1 MSKIEVI
8 EVGPRDGFQ
17 SVKCAPP
24 IATELKLKVIDKMAA
39 AGVKH
44 MEYTSFVSPKAIP
57 QLADAKAVTEAV
69 LKKYPDLDLSS
80 LENWIS
86 RQEKEDSG
94 TERRMRQLGLVDIGE
109 VDPTIAVHL
118 VYATS
123 DNFAGKVLYRDIRKA
138 FLLPEAAGRLAE
150 AQRKLKL
157 LRPELSLLVYDAA
170 RPMKVQQEMW
180 DLVKGT
186 ENRVYVSNPR
196 NGGGLHNYGAAVD
209 LTLVDSLGHVLPM
222 GSEFDYFG
230 EEARPDREEAM
241 VKQGRIIL
249 PHLHNRRLLRKVMT
263 DAGFRVLPSEWWH
276 FNLMS
281 RAEARVRLKVIE

>member
-1 MSKIEVI
+1 MVISTLRRIVFFGSVCIFLGSAGGGCGNQEKRQKPVLTEEVPKITVERV
-8 EVGPRDGFQ
+8 VAD
-17 SVKCAPP
+17 
-24 IATELKLKVIDKMAA
+24 
-39 AGVKH
+39 
-44 MEYTSFVSPKAIP
+44 TSG
-57 QLADAKAVTEAV
+57 Q
-69 LKKYPDLDLSS
+69 
-80 LENWIS
+80 
-86 RQEKEDSG
+86 KEDSG

-222 GSEFDYFG
+222 G
-230 EEARPDREEAM
+230 
-241 VKQGRIIL
+241 GRIIL

-281 RAEARVRLKVIE
+281 RAEARERLKVIE

>member
-1 MSKIEVI
+1 MVISTLRRIVFFGSVCIFLGSAGGGCGNQEKRQKPVLTEEVPKITVERV
-8 EVGPRDGFQ
+8 VAD
-17 SVKCAPP
+17 
-24 IATELKLKVIDKMAA
+24 
-39 AGVKH
+39 
-44 MEYTSFVSPKAIP
+44 TSG
-57 QLADAKAVTEAV
+57 Q
-69 LKKYPDLDLSS
+69 
-80 LENWIS
+80 
-86 RQEKEDSG
+86 KEDSG

-123 DNFAGKVLYRDIRKA
+123 DNFVGKVLYRDIRKA

-157 LRPELSLLVYDAA
+157 LRPELSLL
-170 RPMKVQQEMW
+170 VQQEMW

-241 VKQGRIIL
+241 VKQERIIL

-263 DAGFRVLPSEWWH
+263 DSSQRMVAF
-276 FNLMS
+276 
-281 RAEARVRLKVIE
+281 

>member
-1 MSKIEVI
+1 MVISTLRRIVFFGSVCIFLGSAGGGCGNQEKRQKPVLTEEVPKITVERV
-8 EVGPRDGFQ
+8 V
-17 SVKCAPP
+17 
-24 IATELKLKVIDKMAA
+24 
-39 AGVKH
+39 
-44 MEYTSFVSPKAIP
+44 
-57 QLADAKAVTEAV
+57 ADTTG
-69 LKKYPDLDLSS
+69 
-80 LENWIS
+80 
-86 RQEKEDSG
+86 QKEDSG
-94 TERRMRQLGLVDIGE
+94 IERRMRQLGLVDIGE

-138 FLLPEAAGRLAE
+138 FLLPEAAERLAE

>member
-1 MSKIEVI
+1 MTEEVPKITVERV
-8 EVGPRDGFQ
+8 
-17 SVKCAPP
+17 
-24 IATELKLKVIDKMAA
+24 AA
-39 AGVKH
+39 DTTG
-44 MEYTSFVSPKAIP
+44 
-57 QLADAKAVTEAV
+57 Q
-69 LKKYPDLDLSS
+69 
-80 LENWIS
+80 
-86 RQEKEDSG
+86 KEDSG

-281 RAEARVRLKVIE
+281 RAEARERLKVIE

>member
-1 MSKIEVI
+1 
-8 EVGPRDGFQ
+8 
-17 SVKCAPP
+17 
-24 IATELKLKVIDKMAA
+24 
-39 AGVKH
+39 
-44 MEYTSFVSPKAIP
+44 
-57 QLADAKAVTEAV
+57 
-69 LKKYPDLDLSS
+69 
-80 LENWIS
+80 
-86 RQEKEDSG
+86 
-94 TERRMRQLGLVDIGE
+94 
-109 VDPTIAVHL
+109 
-118 VYATS
+118 
-123 DNFAGKVLYRDIRKA
+123 
-138 FLLPEAAGRLAE
+138 
-150 AQRKLKL
+150 
-157 LRPELSLLVYDAA
+157 
-170 RPMKVQQEMW
+170 MW

-281 RAEARVRLKVIE
+281 RAEARGRLKVIE

>member
-1 MSKIEVI
+1 MVISTLRRIVFFGSVCIFLGSAGGGSGNQEKRQKPVLTEEVQKITVERV
-8 EVGPRDGFQ
+8 
-17 SVKCAPP
+17 
-24 IATELKLKVIDKMAA
+24 AA
-39 AGVKH
+39 DTTG
-44 MEYTSFVSPKAIP
+44 
-57 QLADAKAVTEAV
+57 Q
-69 LKKYPDLDLSS
+69 
-80 LENWIS
+80 
-86 RQEKEDSG
+86 KEDSG

-123 DNFAGKVLYRDIRKA
+123 DNFVGKVLYRDIRKA

>member
-1 MSKIEVI
+1 MVISTLRRIVFFGSVCIFLGSAGGGCGNQEKRQKPVLTEEVPKITVERV
-8 EVGPRDGFQ
+8 VAD
-17 SVKCAPP
+17 
-24 IATELKLKVIDKMAA
+24 
-39 AGVKH
+39 
-44 MEYTSFVSPKAIP
+44 TSG
-57 QLADAKAVTEAV
+57 Q
-69 LKKYPDLDLSS
+69 
-80 LENWIS
+80 
-86 RQEKEDSG
+86 KEDSG

-170 RPMKVQQEMW
+170 RPMK
-180 DLVKGT
+180 
-186 ENRVYVSNPR
+186 VYVSNPR

-281 RAEARVRLKVIE
+281 RAEARERLKVIE

>member
-1 MSKIEVI
+1 MVI
-8 EVGPRDGFQ
+8 STLRRIVFFG
-17 SVKCAPP
+17 SVC
-24 IATELKLKVIDKMAA
+24 IFLGS
-39 AGVKH
+39 AGGGCG
-44 MEYTSFVSPKAIP
+44 
-57 QLADAKAVTEAV
+57 
-69 LKKYPDLDLSS
+69 
-80 LENWIS
+80 N
-86 RQEKEDSG
+86 QEKRQKPVLTEEVPKITVERVVADTSG
-94 TERRMRQLGLVDIGE
+94 Q
-109 VDPTIAVHL
+109 
-118 VYATS
+118 
-123 DNFAGKVLYRDIRKA
+123 K
-138 FLLPEAAGRLAE
+138 E

-241 VKQGRIIL
+241 VKQERIIL

-281 RAEARVRLKVIE
+281 RAEARERLKVIE

>member
-1 MSKIEVI
+1 MVISTLRRIVFFGSVCIFLGSAGGGCGNQEKRQKPVLTEEVPKITVERV
-8 EVGPRDGFQ
+8 VAD
-17 SVKCAPP
+17 
-24 IATELKLKVIDKMAA
+24 
-39 AGVKH
+39 
-44 MEYTSFVSPKAIP
+44 TSG
-57 QLADAKAVTEAV
+57 Q
-69 LKKYPDLDLSS
+69 
-80 LENWIS
+80 
-86 RQEKEDSG
+86 KEDSG

-186 ENRVYVSNPR
+186 ENRVSVSYT
-196 NGGGLHNYGAAVD
+196 H
-209 LTLVDSLGHVLPM
+209 LTLPTKLEV
-222 GSEFDYFG
+222 
-230 EEARPDREEAM
+230 
-241 VKQGRIIL
+241 
-249 PHLHNRRLLRKVMT
+249 
-263 DAGFRVLPSEWWH
+263 
-276 FNLMS
+276 
-281 RAEARVRLKVIE
+281 